1 MKIASVK
8 EIDILSSAYYENFYR
23 LSNRLTIL
31 HKFGML
37 MSIILLLFHGSISL
51 TAQTVN
57 NGKVHGNPVVYVT
70 ASKTGRYHSIPN
82 CQGLRF
88 AKSKIIAVR
97 YSDVCKS
104 RKPCKLC
111 CKSLSTNATGKK
123 DSNPKKRKVPTP
135 KTVPN
140 PSDPDIFDRPIIPF
154 VPF

>member
-1 MKIASVK
+1 MYSSLFKSFYLQKIKS
-8 EIDILSSAYYENFYR
+8 ISNFDKR
-23 LSNRLTIL
+23 N
-31 HKFGML
+31 
-37 MSIILLLFHGSISL
+37 ILLLLFLFIYCFGTL
-51 TAQTVN
+51 NAQTVK
-57 NGKVHGNPVVYVT
+57 NGKVHGNPVVYIT
-70 ASKTGRYHSIPN
+70 AAKTGRYHSIPN

-123 DSNPKKRKVPTP
+123 DSNPKKRKAPTP

-140 PSDPDIFDRPIIPF
+140 PSDPDVFDRPIP
-154 VPF
+154 

>member
-8 EIDILSSAYYENFYR
+8 KIDILSSAYYENFYR
-23 LSNRLTIL
+23 LTNRLTIL
-31 HKFGML
+31 HKFGIL
-37 MSIILLLFHGSISL
+37 MSVILLSFFGPISL

-57 NGKVHGNPVVYVT
+57 NGKIHGNPVVYIT

-111 CKSLSTNATGKK
+111 CKSLSTNTPGKK
-123 DSNPKKRKVPTP
+123 DRNPQKPTP
-135 KTVPN
+135 ITVP
-140 PSDPDIFDRPIIPF
+140 DPDLPDVFDRPYPSIPF
-154 VPF
+154 